1 MSTNKYKGA
10 VFFDVDGTLI
20 DERIGV
26 SVPTESTKEAVKLL
40 KENGYLTGVASGRA
54 KCYMSD
60 LEIDFDC
67 LVTCN
72 GAVAE
77 INGEVIHMDYIEN
90 DKIKALID
98 YLEENDFGYALE
110 TRDEC
115 YYGEKN
121 KDEFLGMMI
130 RSKLSIKHFVPLKD
144 IDGIKVCKLMITFKT
159 MEQFDKLCREFGD
172 EFMIAQHH
180 DDMEAD
186 INIKGVT
193 KASGIEQVI
202 GYIGVDIKDTYA
214 FGDDS
219 NDVQM
224 MNTVGCGI
232 AMTPHSPLLDGIV
245 KKVAGGV
252 DNGGIYNALKELK
265 LI

>member
-1 MSTNKYKGA
+1 MNTKKYKGA

-26 SVPTESTKEAVKLL
+26 SVPTDSTKEAVALL
-40 KENGYLTGVASGRA
+40 KQNGYLTGVASGRA
-54 KCYMSD
+54 KCYMCD

-67 LVTCN
+67 FVTCN

-77 INGEVIHMDYIEN
+77 IDGDIIHMDYIEN
-90 DKIKALID
+90 DNLKKLVA
-98 YLEENDFGYALE
+98 YLDKNDFGYALE
-110 TRDEC
+110 TRDVC

-130 RSKLSIKHFVPLKD
+130 RSKLSTEHFVKLESLD
-144 IDGIKVCKLMITFKT
+144 NLKVCKIMITFKT
-159 MEQFDKLCREFGD
+159 MEAFDKLFQEFGG

-180 DDMEAD
+180 DDFEAD
-186 INIKGVT
+186 INLKGVS
-193 KASGIEQVI
+193 KAKGIQKVI
-202 GYIGVDIKDTYA
+202 EHIGVDLSDTYA

-224 MNTVGCGI
+224 MNTVGFGI

-252 DNGGIYNALKELK
+252 ADGGIYNALKEIG